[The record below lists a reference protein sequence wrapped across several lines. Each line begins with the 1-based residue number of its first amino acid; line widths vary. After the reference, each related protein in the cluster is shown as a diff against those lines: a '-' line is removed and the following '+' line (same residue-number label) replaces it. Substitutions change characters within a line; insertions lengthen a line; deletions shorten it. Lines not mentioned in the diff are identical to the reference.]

1 MPSKRWAN
9 AITVFSVKKCRNP
22 QSLPPRMITPR
33 NQPCR
38 RTTGGKFVPG
48 PPGQLSFDDY
58 ELETV
63 KEHGDFDDLT
73 KTFTVKTSGLYLLHF
88 SGYYDAIR
96 PSYNYTYDSGAS
108 VELMIADPET
118 PFAECINSYA
128 VRSSKLIEYPPVVVS
143 ALLPL
148 KAGDKIDAFT
158 NTTRLY
164 QSEDHTYT
172 TRFSGILFSDEFSKR
187 FLPAEEVQAHSKVVG
202 KRLSFILLSCKYRIL
217 FYYFFLF
224 IDVADH
230 DTRMLSLLKGNFTH
244 NLLILLFI
252 NLNIIPFCYYVT

>member
-1 MPSKRWAN
+1 LSIFKFKTDLTSWMLAMPSKRWAN

-148 KAGDKIDAFT
+148 KAGDKIGVFV
-158 NTTRLY
+158 NWGKLHE
-164 QSEDHTYT
+164 SSSFT
-172 TRFSGILFSDEFSKR
+172 TRFSGILFTADEFSKQ
-187 FLPAEEVQAHSKVVG
+187 FLPSEEMQAHSEIKG
-202 KRLSFILLSCKYRIL
+202 ITNLIYFLITCFIQ
-217 FYYFFLF
+217 FY
-224 IDVADH
+224 
-230 DTRMLSLLKGNFTH
+230 
-244 NLLILLFI
+244 
-252 NLNIIPFCYYVT
+252 